1 MGKTLD
7 TNAYAHQLD
16 EFKVLDEVAV
26 ETRQARLSVIHKK

>member
-16 EFKVLDEVAV
+16 ETAV